1 MLRAKSRLHRDWW
14 LNFRPKNHGQ
24 LNGWQAVHWQGAV
37 KPWSTGVPVWSKIR
51 EHRGVAESD
60 GELSELNKIWHAEF
74 RALRAS
80 RCSQNLTATRAC
92 LTDRVRLVQ

>member
-1 MLRAKSRLHRDWW
+1 MFTIDSSNPFPPTMLRAKSR
-14 LNFRPKNHGQ
+14 
-24 LNGWQAVHWQGAV
+24 QGAV

-60 GELSELNKIWHAEF
+60 GVLSELNKIWQEEF

-92 LTDRVRLVQ
+92 LTDR